1 VTIYYDSA
9 LVPHIYAAND
19 EDLYAAQDYIT
30 AKNRLWQM
38 DFQTHAAGGRISEIV
53 GKTIVKK
60 KGIKRFVNSISTWA
74 INYSFK
80 IKVLK
85 FSREITL
92 NFAL

>member
-1 VTIYYDSA
+1 MTIYYDSA
-9 LVPHIYAAND
+9 LVTHIYAAND

-38 DFQTHAAGGRISEIV
+38 EFQTHAADGRKTEVV
-53 GKTIVKK
+53 GKTIEKK

-85 FSREITL
+85 FSREMTL

>member
-1 VTIYYDSA
+1 MTIYYDSA

-19 EDLYAAQDYIT
+19 EDLYAAQGYIT

-38 DFQTHAAGGRISEIV
+38 EFQTHAAGGRISEIV
-53 GKTIVKK
+53 GKAIVKK
-60 KGIKRFVNSISTWA
+60 KGIKRFVNSISTWV

-80 IKVLK
+80 IKALK
-85 FSREITL
+85 FSREMTL